1 MSNEETKKQMPNAVD
16 LILDG
21 WVNSFKALH
30 TFQTELAE
38 KSLQTFATTQK
49 DVLTSTRE
57 ALSKIEEEKN
67 SISGELNANLQN
79 TIQTINNDQVSQL
92 LSSWMSQVE
101 EINHSVQAISASSS
115 QVLLDLFT
123 QTQVQLETNVK
134 ATLDQQQK
142 NSSDVLN
149 KIELLTEHIKET
161 NRILLPTV

>member
-38 KSLQTFATTQK
+38 KSLQTFATQK

-67 SISGELNANLQN
+67 SISGEWKANLQN
-79 TIQTINNDQVSQL
+79 TIKTINNDQVSQL
-92 LSSWMSQVE
+92 LSSWLSQVE

-123 QTQVQLETNVK
+123 QSQVQLETNVK